1 MSTSAA
7 PSRGPTTSAARPRPP
22 AFPLTASTSRALAG
36 DPMKTIVMWLMS
48 TLTVL
53 VLLFGYHT
61 STSSTAAAAGGTS
74 SVSTPYSGSTTASG
88 ATSAPTT
95 GSSGSSG
102 SSSAASTGGSTVT
115 GTIAD
120 TRWGPVQVQIT
131 VADGSI
137 TDVAVAQYPDS
148 NGKDQEINARA
159 LPILIQE
166 TLEAQSASID
176 MVSGATYTSDG
187 YVTSLQSALDQAGL

>member
-1 MSTSAA
+1 M
-7 PSRGPTTSAARPRPP
+7 R
-22 AFPLTASTSRALAG
+22 
-36 DPMKTIVMWLMS
+36 MKKIVMWLMS

-53 VLLFGYHT
+53 VLVFGYHT
-61 STSSTAAAAGGTS
+61 STSSTAAVAGGDS
-74 SVSTPYSGSTTASG
+74 SVATPFSGSTTSTG
-88 ATSAPTT
+88 AAGSTSAAAT
-95 GSSGSSG
+95 GSSSS
-102 SSSAASTGGSTVT
+102 SSSAASGTVT
-115 GTIAD
+115 GAAAD

-137 TDVAVAQYPDS
+137 TDVSVVQYPTS

-166 TLEAQSASID
+166 TLKAQSASID

>member
-1 MSTSAA
+1 
-7 PSRGPTTSAARPRPP
+7 
-22 AFPLTASTSRALAG
+22 
-36 DPMKTIVMWLMS
+36 MWLMS

-61 STSSTAAAAGGTS
+61 STSSTAAAAGGNTS
-74 SVSTPYSGSTTASG
+74 ASTPYSGST
-88 ATSAPTT
+88 ATSGT
-95 GSSGSSG
+95 GSSSSSSSAGSSG
-102 SSSAASTGGSTVT
+102 TSSSSSAASPSSSAASGTVT
-115 GTIAD
+115 GTVAD

-131 VADGSI
+131 VTGGSI
-137 TDVAVAQYPDS
+137 TNVSVVQYPNS

-166 TLEAQSASID
+166 TLKAQSASID